1 MRAGLPPRTA
11 TTTRRGAGASEA
23 LAATTPV
30 AQALVAQPCRGRGHA
45 AAACRHHQAGWL
57 PDETGSFTAVDGD
70 SLRKDGKDYR
80 LHAIDAPELFQT
92 CWKADGKEYDCG
104 HAARDALRGLVR
116 NATVTCHIL
125 DTDRYGRAVSECSAG
140 KANINDAMVRAGW
153 AVAYTRHGQDHAA
166 AQAEARVAGRGL
178 WQGRFQTPEDWRN
191 ANRNSL
197 LQQQEED

>member
-1 MRAGLPPRTA
+1 MLLLLAVITY
-11 TTTRRGAGASEA
+11 GA
-23 LAATTPV
+23 
-30 AQALVAQPCRGRGHA
+30 R
-45 AAACRHHQAGWL
+45 QAGWL

-92 CWKADGKEYDCG
+92 CGKADGKEYDCG